1 MPSGPLPSSYVKLT
15 GTVGPDTYEQ
25 TFALTDPQFGLGGLR
40 TVGTTAEME
49 AIYAERRQVGMIVYV
64 SGLTAYYA
72 LIGTTANSGWT
83 TGFTFGFVGG
93 SGIGGDYV
101 STFNGRT
108 GAVQGVSSAA
118 AGAGIFLNAA
128 TGAITITNIGV
139 QSFNGNTGNV
149 QGVSSWNGQT
159 GAVSFVD
166 YVTSFNGVTGAVG
179 GVTTSVANTFT
190 VLQSFNS
197 GISAAGATL
206 SGTVT
211 APTPATGTNNTQ
223 VATTAFVQNEIV
235 ADTVTS
241 FNGRT
246 GAVQGVSAAVAGT
259 GIFVSGATGSV
270 TITNVGVQSFNG
282 FTGAVQGVSSWNGQT
297 GAVSFVNYVSSFN
310 GKTGSV
316 FGASLGANTFTELNT
331 FNGGLVTTGLTVGAG
346 LTVSGNMSVSGNLT
360 VSGGVTFTISENVLI
375 EDNIITL
382 NSNVTGTPTENSG
395 IEIERGT
402 SPNVYLLWNESSD
415 RWTFTNNGTQYYD
428 IPTDY
433 VGSFNGLTGS
443 LQGVSAAVAGTG
455 IFVSGATGSV
465 TITNVGVQS
474 FNGLT
479 GAVQG
484 VSSWNGQTGAVTFVD
499 YVSGFNGRTGAV
511 QGVSAAAA
519 GTGIFLN
526 AATGSVT
533 ITNTGVLSFNGN
545 TGNVQGVSSWNGQTG
560 AVTFTDY
567 VTSFN
572 GLTGAVTGV
581 NSVRGLTGAVGI
593 TNGSGIGLSVSG
605 QTMTFNNTGVLSING
620 GTGAITNVARTNVDN
635 IFSASQ
641 TISTSNAVLSI
652 VDSSSLN
659 EVSFQ
664 GEFNRLYFYNDISSG
679 EVYLQP
685 TIASASTITVS
696 LPNYSTTLAG
706 LAGTQTFTGTNTFNT
721 LTNFPGGISAAGA
734 TLNGNII
741 SGNGIIRAASTST
754 GILLFDTSTGITIGN
769 NSGGNSGT
777 LSLRPN
783 TITVGPST
791 GNSAYIRTNT
801 GITLELRPRH
811 NLVLAPTPNTPLTGT
826 VSSITLPISSSET
839 LFSGGI
845 YSYFSYWDGD
855 KTTYNPRLRL
865 WSDETKAGAFYLD
878 VSMDT
883 PTANREIKFPN
894 LSGTVALTNQ
904 VIGTVNGSTAATTAV
919 TSFNGLT
926 GAVQGVSA
934 AVAGTGIFLNAATGS
949 VTITNVGVQSFNGLT
964 GAVQGVSS
972 WNGQTG
978 AVSFVNYVTSFNGV
992 TGAVGGVTTSVANT
1006 FTVLQSFNSGIS
1018 AAGATLSANTRIP
1031 AGATLTVDG
1040 NIVANGNVSL
1050 GNATSDTITS
1060 AADITVN
1067 SLTVGRGG
1075 GGVSTNT
1082 AVGVNALASNSTGSI
1097 STAIG
1102 NNALNA
1108 NTTGSSNVAVGDG
1121 ALNANTTG
1129 SFNTAF
1135 GRRALLVNN
1144 GSSNTA
1150 AGNGALSA
1158 LSAGSFNTAI
1168 GRLTGT
1174 DVVTAT
1180 GGIYIGYSNIGT
1192 DLSTNEIV
1200 IGTQAV
1206 GFGSN
1211 TAVIGAATQTA
1222 AYIYGLVNAM
1232 GGVSAA
1238 GATFSN
1244 INIRGT
1250 GRIQAGTSETL
1261 YLGAA
1266 GGTEIEVNNDESAIR
1281 LWANGTQAIECF
1293 DTSTSVYT
1301 DFFASSTS
1309 SFSGM
1314 MTVYAGISAAGGVT
1328 FANNVQAAKIEA
1340 DSVYSS
1346 TTNLALFNM
1355 GIV

>member
-1 MPSGPLPSSYVKLT
+1 MPTYISGAQTVTSFIAPS
-15 GTVGPDTYEQ
+15 TVEDTFPTHKPAY
-25 TFALTDPQFGLGGLR
+25 GLGGIR
-40 TVGTTAEME
+40 TVGSTAEME
-49 AIYAERRQVGMIVYV
+49 SISVDRREVGMIVYV

-101 STFNGRT
+101 STFNGST
-108 GAVQGVSSAA
+108 GSVQGVSFAA

-128 TGAITITNIGV
+128 TGAITITN
-139 QSFNGNTGNV
+139 
-149 QGVSSWNGQT
+149 
-159 GAVSFVD
+159 
-166 YVTSFNGVTGAVG
+166 
-179 GVTTSVANTFT
+179 
-190 VLQSFNS
+190 
-197 GISAAGATL
+197 
-206 SGTVT
+206 
-211 APTPATGTNNTQ
+211 
-223 VATTAFVQNEIV
+223 
-235 ADTVTS
+235 
-241 FNGRT
+241 
-246 GAVQGVSAAVAGT
+246 
-259 GIFVSGATGSV
+259 
-270 TITNVGVQSFNG
+270 VGVQSFNG
-282 FTGAVQGVSSWNGQT
+282 LTGAVQGVSSWNGQT
-297 GAVSFVNYVSSFN
+297 GAVSFVNFVS
-310 GKTGSV
+310 
-316 FGASLGANTFTELNT
+316 
-331 FNGGLVTTGLTVGAG
+331 
-346 LTVSGNMSVSGNLT
+346 
-360 VSGGVTFTISENVLI
+360 
-375 EDNIITL
+375 
-382 NSNVTGTPTENSG
+382 
-395 IEIERGT
+395 
-402 SPNVYLLWNESSD
+402 
-415 RWTFTNNGTQYYD
+415 
-428 IPTDY
+428 
-433 VGSFNGLTGS
+433 SFNGLTGAVGGVTTS
-443 LQGVSAAVAGTG
+443 VANTFVPLQSFAGGISAAGATLSGTVTAPTPAVGTNNTQVATTAFVQNEIIADAVTSFNGLTGAVQGVSAAVAGTG

-572 GLTGAVTGV
+572 GLTGSVGGVTT
-581 NSVRGLTGAVGI
+581 SVA
-593 TNGSGIGLSVSG
+593 
-605 QTMTFNNTGVLSING
+605 
-620 GTGAITNVARTNVDN
+620 
-635 IFSASQ
+635 
-641 TISTSNAVLSI
+641 
-652 VDSSSLN
+652 
-659 EVSFQ
+659 
-664 GEFNRLYFYNDISSG
+664 
-679 EVYLQP
+679 
-685 TIASASTITVS
+685 
-696 LPNYSTTLAG
+696 
-706 LAGTQTFTGTNTFNT
+706 NTFVP
-721 LTNFPGGISAAGA
+721 LQSFLGGISAAGA

-754 GILLFDTSTGITIGN
+754 GIFLFDTSTGITIGN
-769 NSGGNSGT
+769 NGGGNSGT

-791 GNSAYIRTNT
+791 GNPAYIRTNT

-811 NLVLAPTPNTPLTGT
+811 NLVLAPTPNTPQAASA
-826 VSSITLPISSSET
+826 SSITLPISSSET

-855 KTTYNPRLRL
+855 EITDNPRLRL
-865 WSDETKAGAFYLD
+865 WSDQTKAGAFYLD

-934 AVAGTGIFLNAATGS
+934 AVAGAGIFLNSATGS

-978 AVSFVNYVTSFNGV
+978 AVTFTDYVTSFNGV

-1082 AVGVNALASNSTGSI
+1082 AVGVSALASNSTGSI
-1097 STAIG
+1097 NTAIG
-1102 NNALNA
+1102 NTALTA
-1108 NTTGSSNVAVGDG
+1108 NTTGASNVAVGDG
-1121 ALNANTTG
+1121 TLSANTTG
-1129 SFNTAF
+1129 SFNTGF
-1135 GRRALLVNN
+1135 GRRSLLNNN

-1150 AGNGALSA
+1150 AGNGALSS

-1168 GRLTGT
+1168 GRLSGSG
-1174 DVVTAT
+1174 VITAT
-1180 GGIYIGYSNIGT
+1180 GGIYIGYFNLGT

-1200 IGTQAV
+1200 IGTQTT

-1211 TAVIGAATQTA
+1211 TAVIGANTQTA

-1244 INIRGT
+1244 INIRDT

-1293 DTSTSVYT
+1293 NTSTSVYT